1 MTPVYSGELEADPD
15 NQGLETFGPSTLSER
30 IGAITKDTFAPDH
43 FMGGLIGRSSLAAA
57 MGKPEGIPGLDPSEI
72 EALKGMEAEHPS
84 AQIPREDAVAKV
96 KEAGLD
102 KVLTNLPKSDTIPAP
117 ALQIMMDRAH
127 DQLVRDEIRARGPG
141 GFMAGALDVGTSLL
155 MGAADPMNL
164 ALGMVPVVGEARFGR
179 LAFGAVGESLLGRS
193 AVRAG
198 IGAARGAQFG
208 VLAAPIEYLTKT
220 QEGQDYTFADA
231 LHSMISG
238 AGQFA
243 FQHAVAG
250 LPGDVLGRIAGRP
263 LPIPPEYQERPTAI
277 PGAPGGVS
285 RETVPGAAGGVSQA
299 YDVRSGAVASK
310 ENPGLTYI
318 DPRIP
323 ELSPILKDKDGNPA
337 NLHKYLTIHEQVE
350 RTAMAMGAP
359 YDAAHTDRATP
370 AERAAV
376 EADGVS
382 WKAYTEEIDGYLA
395 KIEHED
401 AWNPPPDPHVDIDQ
415 AIDHHKSTNKAEI
428 PAVQT
433 ARVTAGE
440 PPPGTSSRGGAVGP
454 PAAPAVPA
462 VDPVGAM
469 IADLPERARE
479 DVVRAAIVNMANG
492 EPVRTEELLKAAAKA
507 DPKIERAIDPARAV
521 FHDVV
526 GKLKAIGA
534 GDQEARYQAAV
545 IEAYYRTRAATL
557 NDGRSALDL
566 YQQEVEAIRASELAV
581 PTEGQRL
588 FMQPRKPVEPGLFAE
603 REAEGQMTL
612 PGGERISP
620 EELARRRTAQGAAA
634 PLKPK
639 VAQKPMDIGL
649 FSDEKDQKSFF
660 QSGQQAPW
668 YYSAVAR
675 AVESSKQEKASPQQ
689 WLATIRNTAGVKPE
703 EMEWLGL
710 EDWLKEQKGSV
721 SKQEIA
727 DYVRANAIEVREVA
741 HGGVPIK
748 MPYEQWL
755 EERYTG
761 IDSEHARNLY
771 KEQVEP
777 GTSVKWGPP
786 NYSGQ
791 GAPLPGGENY
801 RELLLTLPNR
811 AGEEVGN
818 EAAAYSRALREKYGE
833 RYAVLASAE
842 ERQHFEN
849 LLNRSEQAEKQAEF
863 RSSHWDE
870 PNVLAHIRFDDRVID
885 GRKTLHVAE
894 IQSDWHQ
901 KGRREGY
908 RQGLPNV
915 QNWMAFMA
923 EKGFSREEAQRR
935 WDMRSAPEDV
945 ALHNE
950 HLAQTEARAR
960 DQHAIPDAPF
970 KTTWPELSL
979 KRIIRYA
986 AENGYDKLSWDT
998 GETNAE
1004 RYDLSKQV
1012 KAVWVEK
1019 LRGGTK
1025 DGQYEVHFTDN
1036 NGRES
1041 RAGVFPDTELPDVI
1055 GKELADR
1062 IVGDA
1067 PNYPDGHKYTGLDL
1081 KVGGEGMRGFYDKI
1095 LPAAASKLAKKFGA
1109 KVTTA
1114 EATPMPYL
1122 VSGGKVVGVHTL
1134 DITPQLREAATE
1146 QGFPLFQR
1154 GEAGPRARI
1163 TFQNNRAIIELFKSA
1178 DRSSLLH
1185 EGGHLFLENLIR
1197 DASAENAPQRFKD
1210 DLKTLLDWFGVKNPD
1225 EITAEHHEQFARGF
1239 EQYLME
1245 GKAPS
1250 SALAEAFEHFK
1261 KWLTEIYKS
1270 LANLGAPLSPEVRGV
1285 MDRMLA
1291 TDGEIAAYRQQRL
1304 GEVSPAD
1311 WHAVAE
1317 VHSPSMESDSIAA
1330 EKEAAALPVPPSAL
1344 PEEELP
1350 RTGQLRRNLTIALP
1364 SPARSM
1370 IEDAEAYKLAA
1381 KKRREATGGAGA
1393 VTVYSSA
1400 AARDR
1405 ARGITNA
1412 EGKARHAEAEKAF
1425 DGQLE
1430 ERGIA
1435 HEDVPDEV
1443 RALAVEAIRDRGHD
1457 PSTALDYAMAK
1468 VEREA
1473 VEGEHIDALL
1483 DREDLD
1489 GLEVARHVIATEDS
1503 GYDLHGEI
1511 PFDTGAHVAE
1521 DRAAPAAT
1529 KAVSVPQAGGAAR
1542 ETGGAEEAAKRPAKP
1557 SPRLAAAQAAA
1568 AEAQAQWA
1576 SIVPTLS
1583 EEERVMFEDAF
1594 AKVEQDSI
1602 DRAEI
1607 VTQSAACLMGAAV
1620 A

>member
-72 EALKGMEAEHPS
+72 EALKGMEAEHPA

-96 KEAGLD
+96 KESGLD

-127 DQLVRDEIRARGPG
+127 DQIVRDEIRARGPG

-179 LAFGAVGESLLGRS
+179 LAFGAVGESLLGRT

-208 VLAAPIEYLTKT
+208 ALAAPIEYLTKT
-220 QEGQDYTFADA
+220 QEGQDYTFTDA

-243 FQHAVAG
+243 FQHALAG
-250 LPGDVLGRIAGRP
+250 LPGDVLGRIAGQP
-263 LPIPPEYQERPTAI
+263 LPIPPEYQERPTAVR
-277 PGAPGGVS
+277 GAPGGVS

-310 ENPGLTYI
+310 DNPGLTYI

-440 PPPGTSSRGGAVGP
+440 PPPGTSSRGGAIGP

-462 VDPVGAM
+462 VDPVGSM

-492 EPVRTEELLKAAAKA
+492 EPVRTGELLQAAAKA
-507 DPKIERAIDPARAV
+507 DPRI
-521 FHDVV
+521 
-526 GKLKAIGA
+526 
-534 GDQEARYQAAV
+534 AAV
-545 IEAYYRTRAATL
+545 IEAYHGSPYDFERFDLSRVGTGEGAQSYGHGLYFAENEAVARDYQGKLGQTDSTAKFYLDRAGG
-557 NDGRSALDL
+557 DREKALAEWDNA
-566 YQQEVEAIRASELAV
+566 VAKSTAELSN
-581 PTEGQRL
+581 
-588 FMQPRKPVEPGLFAE
+588 AE
-603 REAEGQMTL
+603 REQHVKIRQQISEG
-612 PGGERISP
+612 GAGKIYRVRIGANREHFLDWDKALDEQSEHVQSALQQAMGP
-620 EELARRRTAQGAAA
+620 QRWDEFKYAQAATAIKQGF
-634 PLKPK
+634 
-639 VAQKPMDIGL
+639 IG
-649 FSDEKDQKSFF
+649 FSDEQVSAKLRKAGIPGIKYLDQ
-660 QSGQQAPW
+660 G
-668 YYSAVAR
+668 
-675 AVESSKQEKASPQQ
+675 
-689 WLATIRNTAGVKPE
+689 
-703 EMEWLGL
+703 
-710 EDWLKEQKGSV
+710 
-721 SKQEIA
+721 
-727 DYVRANAIEVREVA
+727 
-741 HGGVPIK
+741 
-748 MPYEQWL
+748 
-755 EERYTG
+755 
-761 IDSEHARNLY
+761 
-771 KEQVEP
+771 
-777 GTSVKWGPP
+777 
-786 NYSGQ
+786 
-791 GAPLPGGENY
+791 
-801 RELLLTLPNR
+801 
-811 AGEEVGN
+811 
-818 EAAAYSRALREKYGE
+818 SRAHVVSLHTEAGKYAENRFDTRGEAE
-833 RYAVLASAE
+833 RYATDK
-842 ERQHFEN
+842 
-849 LLNRSEQAEKQAEF
+849 EKEGFKTEISQQGTHNF
-863 RSSHWDE
+863 
-870 PNVLAHIRFDDRVID
+870 VVFDD
-885 GRKTLHVAE
+885 TL
-894 IQSDWHQ
+894 I
-901 KGRREGY
+901 
-908 RQGLPNV
+908 
-915 QNWMAFMA
+915 
-923 EKGFSREEAQRR
+923 
-935 WDMRSAPEDV
+935 
-945 ALHNE
+945 
-950 HLAQTEARAR
+950 
-960 DQHAIPDAPF
+960 
-970 KTTWPELSL
+970 
-979 KRIIRYA
+979 
-986 AENGYDKLSWDT
+986 
-998 GETNAE
+998 
-1004 RYDLSKQV
+1004 
-1012 KAVWVEK
+1012 
-1019 LRGGTK
+1019 
-1025 DGQYEVHFTDN
+1025 
-1036 NGRES
+1036 
-1041 RAGVFPDTELPDVI
+1041 
-1055 GKELADR
+1055 
-1062 IVGDA
+1062 
-1067 PNYPDGHKYTGLDL
+1067 
-1081 KVGGEGMRGFYDKI
+1081 
-1095 LPAAASKLAKKFGA
+1095 
-1109 KVTTA
+1109 
-1114 EATPMPYL
+1114 
-1122 VSGGKVVGVHTL
+1122 
-1134 DITPQLREAATE
+1134 
-1146 QGFPLFQR
+1146 
-1154 GEAGPRARI
+1154 RI
-1163 TFQNNRAIIELFKSA
+1163 THK
-1178 DRSSLLH
+1178 
-1185 EGGHLFLENLIR
+1185 
-1197 DASAENAPQRFKD
+1197 NANPVLGQISPQ
-1210 DLKTLLDWFGVKNPD
+1210 
-1225 EITAEHHEQFARGF
+1225 
-1239 EQYLME
+1239 
-1245 GKAPS
+1245 
-1250 SALAEAFEHFK
+1250 
-1261 KWLTEIYKS
+1261 
-1270 LANLGAPLSPEVRGV
+1270 
-1285 MDRMLA
+1285 
-1291 TDGEIAAYRQQRL
+1291 
-1304 GEVSPAD
+1304 D
-1311 WHAVAE
+1311 WHAIAE
-1317 VHSPSMESDSIAA
+1317 VHSPAMESDSIAA
-1330 EKEAAALPVPPSAL
+1330 EKEAVALPVPPSAL

-1381 KKRREATGGAGA
+1381 KKRREVTGGAGA

-1483 DREDLD
+1483 DREDLN

-1521 DRAAPAAT
+1521 DRAAPAAA
-1529 KAVSVPQAGGAAR
+1529 KAGSVPQAGGAAR
-1542 ETGGAEEAAKRPAKP
+1542 ETGGAEGAAKRPEKP

-1576 SIVPTLS
+1576 SILPTLS

-1602 DRAEI
+1602 DRAQI